1 LVNPAPCFVPELA
14 KLNSANIYEKG
25 PVFIPE
31 PLVIE
36 KNQRPFPVP
45 N

>member
-1 LVNPAPCFVPELA
+1 LE
-14 KLNSANIYEKG
+14 STNIYDKG
-25 PVFIPE
+25 PVYIPE